1 MRVLILV
8 TMLFLACLAC
18 ERSWSF
24 ATELDNAYFRL
35 TGKTLVGEPVQLSTK
50 EMHLDTGALIG
61 RKVILAGEVVFVGEY
76 ATYAVVS
83 DDSGRILVKLT
94 GVKNAESTMAKVKSK
109 KLRVL
114 GTLERGKKGLPF
126 LVAEAIA
133 IR

>member
-1 MRVLILV
+1 MRTFLLI
-8 TMLFLACLAC
+8 TMLLVAGFSCVRPSSLAG
-18 ERSWSF
+18 EI
-24 ATELDNAYFRL
+24 DNAYFRF

-61 RKVILAGEVVFVGEY
+61 RKVILAGEVLFVGEY
-76 ATYAVVS
+76 ATYAVIS

-94 GVKNAESTMAKVKSK
+94 GVKNAESAMAKLKNK

-126 LVAEAIA
+126 LAAEAIA
-133 IR
+133 VR